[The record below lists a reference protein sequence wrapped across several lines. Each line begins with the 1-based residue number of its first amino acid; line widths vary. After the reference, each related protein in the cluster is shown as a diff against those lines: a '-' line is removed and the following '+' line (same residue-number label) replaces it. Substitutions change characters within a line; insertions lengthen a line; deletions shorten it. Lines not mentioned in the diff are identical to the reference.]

1 MPRLSLRAVALGALL
16 GCWSASARAMELDA
30 AGKLRPTRP
39 GALVL
44 SFDDV
49 ASLVAWDAR
58 ETRWVGNPWEARLVT
73 TPVVGEATFGGARL
87 SADDVPEG
95 FSALTLGGATG
106 RPTGVLLP
114 GKTLLAKVGS
124 QRFSLTFWAKSAG
137 ATSYLTAGYGAGGGF
152 SDGFARVVAIRSGRE
167 TSDGWT
173 EFTTGTIDADVWGV
187 PLSGVLVATSP
198 WAPADA
204 SFALDAL
211 EIVPEGGSKV
221 APVACTQT
229 DVESTCGAEGDC
241 QYGHCIPG
249 FAAWGP
255 LPSRL
260 HREQLV
266 QRWIHLATR
275 IQGDRNAKTNAKAL
289 ISEGSPLAW
298 YATSPRPFFSRLQ
311 ALVNKLRDQHTQFG
325 YPSAGLFFPVAFG
338 GGTATTGAC
347 FGPGQHDLLE
357 GKPLG
362 YVVYGATKSPV
373 GVDLAV
379 GDALTAI
386 DGVPPLEWVKREW
399 VPRAGSPPNDPA
411 ADLGWSAQGL
421 SWMLEKRAHTLQI
434 TRCAAADRCTGT
446 DKQVFEVNVAD
457 PMYEKVKGTGSLGS
471 LPGYFWCSV
480 RFRNALDKFAPGV
493 SGENTVSGQIV
504 RGDVLAVQFDGT
516 YGLEQWSP
524 SMRKL
529 FEGTP
534 PTKVLF
540 DTRQGNGGHGFNSE
554 TVVDLLRPASQPI
567 AQLLLPSAGWDGSG
581 TIKSQLNAYDP
592 CISGGTGSSYTCL
605 FGDHY
610 LAKEKAPPGASARV
624 AFLDLADVSA
634 NDFLARLVKGRTNL
648 KIYGLPTSGAFGSI
662 SGVPPMLV
670 GWGGGSIQMQ
680 DSLFAG
686 DVGAWTATA
695 FESGKGVPPDVVGA
709 QKMSDALRGRDT
721 LLEAAH
727 AWLAG
732 GPDEGGAL

>member
-1 MPRLSLRAVALGALL
+1 MRRSSTLVAAAL
-16 GCWSASARAMELDA
+16 AIVFPTTARAMELDET
-30 AGKLRPTRP
+30 GKLRSARP
-39 GALVL
+39 GAFVV
-44 SFDDV
+44 SFDDA
-49 ASLVAWDAR
+49 ASLIALEAR
-58 ETRWVGNPWEARLVT
+58 ETRWQGNPWEARLVT
-73 TPVVGEATFGGARL
+73 TPVVGDATFGASRL
-87 SADDVPEG
+87 SAYDAPEG
-95 FSALTLGGATG
+95 LGALSLGGAAG
-106 RPTGVLLP
+106 RPTGVLFP
-114 GKTLLAKVGS
+114 GKPLLARVASK
-124 QRFSLTFWAKSAG
+124 RFSLTFWARSAG
-137 ATSYLTAGYGAGGGF
+137 ATSYLTAGYGTGAVF
-152 SDGFARVVAIRSGRE
+152 DDGFARVVAIRSGRE

-173 EFTTGTIDADVWGV
+173 EFTTGTIDAEVWGV

-198 WAPADA
+198 WAPAT
-204 SFALDAL
+204 SGFAIDAL
-211 EIVPEGGSKV
+211 EVIPEGGSPV
-221 APVACTQT
+221 APVACTQAN
-229 DVESTCGAEGDC
+229 VESTCGAEGDC

-275 IQGDRNAKTNAKAL
+275 VQGDRNAKANAKAL
-289 ISEGSPLAW
+289 VTEGPPLAW
-298 YATSPRPFFSRLQ
+298 YATSARPFFTRLH
-311 ALVNKLRDQHTQFG
+311 ALVNALRDQHTQFG

-347 FGPGQHDLLE
+347 FGPGRHDLLE

-373 GVDLAV
+373 GTDLKV

-386 DGVPPLEWVKREW
+386 DGQPPLEWVKQQW
-399 VPRAGSPPNDPA
+399 APRAGSTPNDPS

-421 SWMLEKRAHTLQI
+421 SWMLEKRAKTVEI
-434 TRCAAADRCTGT
+434 TRCAAADRCTGADRT
-446 DKQVFEVNVAD
+446 VLTVNVAD
-457 PMYEKVKGTGSLGS
+457 PMYDKVKGTGSLGS
-471 LPGYFWCSV
+471 LPGYFWCSI
-480 RFRNALDKFAPGV
+480 RFKNAIDKFAPGV
-493 SGENTVSGQIV
+493 PSENTVSGQVV

-516 YGLEQWSP
+516 YGIEEWSP

-529 FEGTP
+529 FEGAP
-534 PTKVLF
+534 RTKVLF
-540 DTRQGNGGHGFNSE
+540 DTRQGNGGHGFNAQ
-554 TVVDLLRPASQPI
+554 TVVDLLRPKSQPI
-567 AQLLLPSAGWDGSG
+567 AQLLLPSAGWDGAG
-581 TIKSQLNAYDP
+581 TITSLLAAYDG
-592 CISGGTGSSYTCL
+592 CLTSGSGSSYTCL

-610 LAKEKAPPGASARV
+610 STEEPTPVAGGARV
-624 AFLDLADVSA
+624 AFLNLADVSA

-648 KIYGLPTSGAFGSI
+648 KLYGLPTSGAFGSV
-662 SGVPPMLV
+662 SSVPPMLA

-680 DSLFAG
+680 DSVFSADPSG
-686 DVGAWTATA
+686 WPSAA

-709 QKMSDALRGRDT
+709 QRMSDALLGKDT